1 MTPQQPDDPVVVDAP
16 VAQRVTVVTDEGNR
30 YPGWVIRD
38 DLVLVRNLRRTDF
51 CPTVRVEA
59 EGRRLG
65 VLDRVNSAPATGR
78 NRTGV
83 ALVVEAG
90 SLPVGGEAVPPDAT
104 PGPWSAEFPGLDRP
118 GAGGTDESG

>member
-65 VLDRVNSAPATGR
+65 VLDRVNSAPGNRAQPHRRSSGGRSGVPAGRRRGGATGR
-78 NRTGV
+78 HTRS
-83 ALVVEAG
+83 LVRRVPG
-90 SLPVGGEAVPPDAT
+90 S
-104 PGPWSAEFPGLDRP
+104 GPTRSRGL
-118 GAGGTDESG
+118 